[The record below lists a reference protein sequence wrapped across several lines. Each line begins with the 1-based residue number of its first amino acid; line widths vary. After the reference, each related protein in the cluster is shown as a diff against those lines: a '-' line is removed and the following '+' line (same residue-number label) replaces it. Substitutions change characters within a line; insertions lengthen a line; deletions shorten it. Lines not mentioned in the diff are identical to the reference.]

1 METKNVLMIFV
12 KYPEP
17 GKVKTRLAG
26 TLGKEASARLYRR
39 MAGDI
44 IRRLALKGCG
54 RYETVIFFDPPERA
68 SDVRNWLGDDKCYI
82 QQSGGDLGE
91 RLSNAFRTVFN
102 SGAGRAVVVGTDCPD
117 VTQDIVTRALQHLR
131 EKDVVI
137 GPAKDGGYYLLGL
150 SSHAPGTFDSID
162 WSTGR
167 VLQQTTEKIKQQGL
181 SFVILEP
188 LKDLDRPEDLPAAFL
203 DIQRE

>member
-1 METKNVLMIFV
+1 MIFV

-26 TLGKEASARLYRR
+26 TLGKEAAARLYRR

-44 IRRLALKGCG
+44 IRRLALKGCEQ
-54 RYETVIFFDPPERA
+54 YETIIFFDPPERA
-68 SDVRNWLGDDKCYI
+68 SDVRDWLGDDECYI

-91 RLSNAFRTVFN
+91 RLSNAFRAVFN

-137 GPAKDGGYYLLGL
+137 GPAEDGGYYLLGL

-167 VLQQTTEKIKQQGL
+167 VFQQTIEKIKQQGL
-181 SFVILEP
+181 SFVTLEP
-188 LKDLDRPEDLPAAFL
+188 LKDLDGPEDLPAAFL

>member
-1 METKNVLMIFV
+1 MAIGNVLMIFV

-26 TLGKEASARLYRR
+26 TLGKEAAARLYRR

-44 IRRLALKGCG
+44 IHRLKGCG
-54 RYETVIFFDPPERA
+54 QYETVIFFDPPERA
-68 SDVRNWLGDDKCYI
+68 SDVRDWLGDDQCYI

-137 GPAKDGGYYLLGL
+137 GPAEDGGYYLLGF
-150 SSHAPGTFDSID
+150 SNHAPGTFDSID

-167 VLQQTTEKIKQQGL
+167 VFQQTIEKIKQQGL
-181 SFVILEP
+181 SFVTLEP
-188 LKDLDRPEDLPAAFL
+188 LKDLDRPEDLPAALL